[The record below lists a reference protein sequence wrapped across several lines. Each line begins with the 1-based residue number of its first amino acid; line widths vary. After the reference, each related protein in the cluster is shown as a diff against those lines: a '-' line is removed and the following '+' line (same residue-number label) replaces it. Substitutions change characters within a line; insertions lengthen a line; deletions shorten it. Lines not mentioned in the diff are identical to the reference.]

1 MLGPDPER
9 MGFVKN
15 IFWGNFREELVFP
28 WPQLSPEETARCDQL
43 LAELDE
49 YLRNEH
55 PTIQIDRDQE
65 IPDWVIRRFFEIG
78 VLGMIIPTEYGGRD
92 LGITSYNRVLE
103 RIGYTCGSTAV
114 MVSAHLSIG
123 CGALMLFGN
132 EQQQQRYLP
141 LMATEML
148 SAFCLSEPNVGC
160 DAAGQESRCEL
171 SANGEHYILNGE
183 KWYVTSGNLADFFWF
198 QGRIPDEDEDAL
210 FLVDQG
216 TAGIEI
222 TANPKFSHTYAAH
235 HPTYRFTDVRVSAA
249 QRVGQSG
256 DGMSYTRS
264 WFRHER
270 LMIGARSCGAAARL
284 IEDAMEF
291 AKNRTVDGLP
301 LSEKQAIQFMLADC
315 TTELYAARLMTYD
328 AARSW
333 DRGDDLK
340 AQHARCSMTKLYV
353 SEMANRVADRAVQIF
368 GGRGYMRENV
378 AERFFRELRVDRI
391 WEGTSEIQRLIIAR
405 SLLKRGLDGM

>member
-1 MLGPDPER
+1 LKIEISKDAQHWR
-9 MGFVKN
+9 T
-15 IFWGNFREELVFP
+15 IAREY
-28 WPQLSPEETARCDQL
+28 A
-43 LAELDE
+43 DE
-49 YLRNEH
+49 YLQPHEVEAELNDGALPKNITTRNKQRAIELGFSEIDVPKSH
-55 PTIQIDRDQE
+55 GGRELPMESQVAIWEQLGRTTNALSWCFSEPQVWMFDACSQEQIDNYILPMMRGEKKDCYAITESGPGSDVAGLEATASRDG
-65 IPDWVIRRFFEIG
+65 D
-78 VLGMIIPTEYGGRD
+78 D
-92 LGITSYNRVLE
+92 
-103 RIGYTCGSTAV
+103 
-114 MVSAHLSIG
+114 
-123 CGALMLFGN
+123 
-132 EQQQQRYLP
+132 
-141 LMATEML
+141 
-148 SAFCLSEPNVGC
+148 
-160 DAAGQESRCEL
+160 
-171 SANGEHYILNGE
+171 YILNGE

-198 QGRIPDEDEDAL
+198 QGRIPGEDEDAL
-210 FLVDQG
+210 FLVDKG

-222 TANPKFSHTYAAH
+222 VANPKFSHTYAAH
-235 HPTYRFTDVRVSAA
+235 HPTYAFTNVRVSAK
-249 QRVGQSG
+249 QRVGAPG

-284 IEDAMEF
+284 IEAAMAF
-291 AKNRTVDGLP
+291 ANERIVDGAP
-301 LSEKQAIQFMLADC
+301 LSEKQIIQVMLADSA
-315 TTELYAARLMTYD
+315 TELYASRLMTYD

-340 AQHARCSMTKLYV
+340 AQHARCSMVKLYV